1 MSSLV
6 PSNRKYKHLNSFE
19 YRQRSLK
26 ENQQQQKYNNLSKIH
41 VIYVANL
48 IAGMDI

>member
-1 MSSLV
+1 MRTLAPSS
-6 PSNRKYKHLNSFE
+6 RKYKHFLAFNIDKGHK
-19 YRQRSLK
+19 RK
-26 ENQQQQKYNNLSKIH
+26 PPIKKYNNLSKIH